1 MPTVT
6 NRNSEAVQ
14 RQIAALPAEDRRA
27 VEEALNEL
35 ERDSFTNKYPR
46 ENLSPK
52 HKILG
57 SKRKIKVAE
66 SRVEIIYEIDLGG
79 HLVTIVSISRSW
91 LKPILEIFKFYP
103 DLQ

>member
-6 NRNSEAVQ
+6 NRNLAAVQ
-14 RQIAALPAEDRRA
+14 RQIAAIPAEDRRA

-57 SKRKIKVAE
+57 SKRKIKAADG
-66 SRVEIIYEIDLGG
+66 RVEIIYETDLGG
-79 HLVTIVSISRSW
+79 QLVTIVSISRSW
-91 LKPILEIFKFYP
+91 LKPLMEFFKFFP
-103 DLQ
+103 DL